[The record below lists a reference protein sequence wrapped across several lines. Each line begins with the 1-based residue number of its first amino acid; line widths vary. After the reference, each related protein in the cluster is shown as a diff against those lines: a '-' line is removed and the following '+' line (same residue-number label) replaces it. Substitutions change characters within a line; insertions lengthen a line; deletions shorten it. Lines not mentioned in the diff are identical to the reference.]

1 MSETLEQYKA
11 RFDAYI
17 DGKDPIAM
25 QREAPRTLARLI
37 QVCLSPS

>member
-1 MSETLEQYKA
+1 MSETPEQYKA

-25 QREAPRTLARLI
+25 QREAPRSLAR
-37 QVCLSPS
+37 